1 MIRRP
6 PRSTRTDTL
15 FPYTTLFRSY
25 ADRRPDLRAGPAA
38 GAGRR
43 HGEARRPAGL
53 RGLLAAAR
61 GRTAAHPRLGD
72 FRRSR
77 GAPAADS
84 RRASRPHR
92 GADAGRRPAQPALP
106 PRGGGRSGRLLRLPA
121 APARLAPMPIAASL
135 ALSW

>member
-15 FPYTTLFRSY
+15 FPYTTLFRSD

-77 GAPAADS
+77 GPPAADS
-84 RRASRPHR
+84 RRAPRPP
-92 GADAGRRPAQPALP
+92 PAPAPDSPPAPPALP
-106 PRGGGRSGRLLRLPA
+106 PHRGRRPGRLLPLPVPPA
-121 APARLAPMPIAASL
+121 HSAPPPIVSAT
-135 ALSW
+135 AL